1 MPGNKKRKGPDR
13 TPQCAP
19 SKHFKLDPETA
30 QLFLTAF
37 DRQRAPG
44 TEKDRILQAIRK
56 ARLVGMNEKQGYR
69 ILRNRDNGR
78 PLVGTPGS
86 KPMFRE
92 QTLQQVAEK
101 VKENRHK
108 KDCRGTYEPGG
119 ILQLLQDAEA
129 DNARTQEGK
138 RRSRGSMKTPC
149 KNTLNKYKKEMK
161 ISSVTPQQE
170 TEARRIARADPLM
183 VLSFYFVLMSLLQ
196 DPSGTVPDALWVMYN
211 FDVSAC
217 EINGDRCNLVDY
229 VRDDTSTWDVPVTNA
244 NKRQRKMA
252 HTVKFIPLLG
262 SDGSCGP
269 LTLLFYDKGRDGP
282 DTEEEC
288 TWLRIQGLSSPT
300 THGFICVLNR
310 SQPDKRLWCGWHK
323 RVNVPHV
330 DMQRRLKSAENTV
343 TMEPPT
349 PTKTRTTSSSTS
361 NPTSASSEPQ
371 TTPASQSTPAAIP
384 FSLADN
390 DDNAPAHSNHP
401 TTPQATT
408 SSSSHAPALT
418 QNTVGAATTSTN
430 VTTHLTE
437 SSSVGDDAPEAIC
450 PTCKVRR
457 FRPTS
462 STLPCAQQTLT
473 LHISLSVMLLHSGT

>member
-56 ARLVGMNEKQGYR
+56 ARLVGMNEKQGYP

-149 KNTLNKYKKEMK
+149 KKTLNKYKKEMK
-161 ISSVTPQQE
+161 
-170 TEARRIARADPLM
+170 
-183 VLSFYFVLMSLLQ
+183 
-196 DPSGTVPDALWVMYN
+196 
-211 FDVSAC
+211 
-217 EINGDRCNLVDY
+217 
-229 VRDDTSTWDVPVTNA
+229 
-244 NKRQRKMA
+244 
-252 HTVKFIPLLG
+252 
-262 SDGSCGP
+262 
-269 LTLLFYDKGRDGP
+269 
-282 DTEEEC
+282 
-288 TWLRIQGLSSPT
+288 
-300 THGFICVLNR
+300 NR
-310 SQPDKRLWCGWHK
+310 L
-323 RVNVPHV
+323 
-330 DMQRRLKSAENTV
+330 
-343 TMEPPT
+343 
-349 PTKTRTTSSSTS
+349 
-361 NPTSASSEPQ
+361 
-371 TTPASQSTPAAIP
+371 
-384 FSLADN
+384 
-390 DDNAPAHSNHP
+390 
-401 TTPQATT
+401 
-408 SSSSHAPALT
+408 
-418 QNTVGAATTSTN
+418 
-430 VTTHLTE
+430 
-437 SSSVGDDAPEAIC
+437 
-450 PTCKVRR
+450 
-457 FRPTS
+457 
-462 STLPCAQQTLT
+462 
-473 LHISLSVMLLHSGT
+473 